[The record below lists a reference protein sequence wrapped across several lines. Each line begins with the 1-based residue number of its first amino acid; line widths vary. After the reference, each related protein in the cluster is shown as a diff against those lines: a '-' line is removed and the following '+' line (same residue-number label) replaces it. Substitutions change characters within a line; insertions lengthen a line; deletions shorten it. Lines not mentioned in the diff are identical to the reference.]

1 MPQFFKP
8 ELVRVLP
15 QFLLEPWLVMRQ
27 GVNMPKTVFSA
38 IEKSVSAFL
47 GGAKITLT
55 ELATGQ
61 LAPEPEGKQ
70 EIVAQLKFDEI
81 TYLFRAHRKE
91 PNFTITEKAFVNELL
106 TAFEGLF
113 AGFSAKGYN
122 AHFRTA
128 LLTSLTDIAV
138 ARYLRGD
145 RKGVFWPIQGLI
157 QLLKSLSYQRYEG
170 SPATTGFLVYRNQL
184 DDFLKSIKKTRYD
197 WLDLGNDRRQIS
209 DDFFQNPLSYRFI
222 DGYRA
227 LFVCD
232 IRMNV
237 KGVIR
242 TSAPG
247 PSDNIEQL
255 SNRETVALLSKAGS
269 RAFAVYVNKASEV
282 EIVLDTDQ
290 LLLWRKGYWSI
301 YDPDIM
307 REFLGGKLEK
317 RSIDYLVWTIYALS
331 KARHGT
337 VVLVAED
344 KTDLEALRKGAVGG
358 RDPLSRA
365 LISHVRGTK
374 IGTLKRSGELNRIL
388 SSDGMTVIN
397 RKGELLDTG
406 VIIDTSQVS
415 DLVTGGGRTTAAI
428 AASHFGRIVK
438 VSEDGPVELFH
449 NGRRIYRFG

>member
-1 MPQFFKP
+1 MGQS
-8 ELVRVLP
+8 VD
-15 QFLLEPWLVMRQ
+15 
-27 GVNMPKTVFSA
+27 MPKTVFSS
-38 IEKSVSAFL
+38 IEKSISSFL

-55 ELATGQ
+55 ELTKDQLVPELEGEREIATR
-61 LAPEPEGKQ
+61 L
-70 EIVAQLKFDEI
+70 EIDEV
-81 TYLFRAHRKE
+81 TYLFSARRKE
-91 PNFTITEKAFVNELL
+91 LDFTPTEKSFIHELL

-113 AGFSAKGYN
+113 SGFSAEGYD

-138 ARYLRGD
+138 ARYIRGD
-145 RKGVFWPIQGLI
+145 RKGVFWPTQSLI

-170 SPATTGFLVYRNQL
+170 SPATTGFLIYRNQL
-184 DDFLKSIKKTRYD
+184 EDFLKSLEKTRYD
-197 WLDLGNDRRQIS
+197 WLDLGDDRRRIS
-209 DDFFQNPLSYRFI
+209 DDFFRNPLSYRFV

-237 KGVIR
+237 KGTIR

-247 PSDNIEQL
+247 PGDNIEQL
-255 SNRETVALLSKAGS
+255 SNRETIALLSKAGS
-269 RAFAVYVNKASEV
+269 GAFAVYVNKASEV
-282 EIVLDTDQ
+282 EIVLDTDK

-307 REFLGGKLEK
+307 HEFLRGKLEK

-337 VVLVAED
+337 VVLIAED
-344 KTDLEALRKGAVGG
+344 QTGFETLRKGAVGG

-365 LISHVRGTK
+365 LIRHVRGTK
-374 IGTLKRSGELNRIL
+374 IGTLKRSGELSRIL
-388 SSDGMTVIN
+388 SSDGLTVIN

-406 VIIDTSQVS
+406 VIIDTSKVN
-415 DLVTGGGRTTAAI
+415 DLVTGGGRTTAAT
-428 AASHFGRIVK
+428 AASYFGRVVK
-438 VSEDGPVELFH
+438 VSEDGPVELFRD
-449 NGRRIYRFG
+449 GRRIYRFA